1 MAQFFSIHPENPQ
14 RRLINQAVEIVRK
27 GGVIAYPTDSSY
39 ALGCAIGNKDAM
51 NRIRRVRQVGDEH
64 NFTLVC
70 KDLSEISIYAKF
82 DNDIY
87 RLLKRFTPGPS
98 TFILAATREVPRRL
112 QNPKRRTIGI
122 RVPDFPFVSMLLDGL
137 NEPLMSSTLIM
148 PGDDL
153 PLNDAEEIRKTLE
166 HDVNLVVDGG
176 PCDIQPTSVIEMADG
191 LPRVVRYGKG
201 DTSAFE

>member
-87 RLLKRFTPGPS
+87 RLLKRFTPGPY